1 MNGAGKAGLTIS
13 GMELAFRCIDDYER
27 SLANSSRSCAT

>member
-1 MNGAGKAGLTIS
+1 MNGAGKAGLTIA
-13 GMELAFRCIDDYER
+13 GRELAFHCLDDYER